1 MLNPKEVKYRMKHSI
16 DENVPITNFGTAIA
30 LMKGVLERSLEILP
44 EYLKEIEK

>member
-1 MLNPKEVKYRMKHSI
+1 MKHSL